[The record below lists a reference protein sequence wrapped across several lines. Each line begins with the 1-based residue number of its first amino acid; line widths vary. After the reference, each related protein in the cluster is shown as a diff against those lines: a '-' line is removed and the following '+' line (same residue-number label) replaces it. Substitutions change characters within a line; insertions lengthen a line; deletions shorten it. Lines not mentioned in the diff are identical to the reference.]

1 MEKLNRKEIEENIAF
16 STASILS
23 KEQHQSFM
31 KYIHNLTDE
40 QFEKISDSIHHDN
53 GNNISFKQMKEIESN
68 IIFNSD
74 NSTINSGYSNIHVEF
89 MNPEANKI
97 LWDSINKSKPTD
109 IIVSD
114 EETNMKIADIWC
126 KKEKSGI
133 PSDIFFMNTIP
144 IMDMYIDIK
153 LALDIE
159 KTLRFRI
166 VIFSNYQNLI
176 SNNDPDDPVTIG
188 AIIAHF
194 NCSSIVSTIDVLKG
208 YDYLMSGIELGY
220 KNLSET
226 TRKQIEGGMNV
237 AEIQSVMCDILA
249 AWYGIQISC
258 LHPTVKEIFSKGRI
272 SVLEDNTNKH
282 GNKKINKNKKKKVK
296 YVKRHYITIDDIN
309 EKFNSSY
316 NRKSLCWYV
325 TGHWRTYKTGKK
337 VFIKPYWKGILRE
350 SKNTEIRER
359 EVDTTVTID

>member
-1 MEKLNRKEIEENIAF
+1 MGKLNRKQIEENMAF
-16 STASILS
+16 STASILT
-23 KEQHQSFM
+23 KEDHQKFM
-31 KYIHNLTDE
+31 KYIHSLSDE
-40 QFEKISDSIHHDN
+40 EFEKISDAIDN
-53 GNNISFKQMKEIESN
+53 SNSISFKQMKEIESD

-74 NSTINSGYSNIHVEF
+74 SSTINSGYSNIHVEF
-89 MNPEANKI
+89 MDSDSNKK
-97 LWDSINKSKPTD
+97 LWDLINKSKPTD

-114 EETNMKIADIWC
+114 EETNMKMADIWC

-166 VIFSNYQNLI
+166 VIYPDYQNLI
-176 SNNDPDDPVTIG
+176 SNNNNPDDPVTIG
-188 AIIAHF
+188 AIIAYF
-194 NCSSIVSTIDVLKG
+194 DYGSIVSTIDILKG
-208 YDYLMSGIELGY
+208 YDYLMSGLELGY

-226 TRKQIEGGMNV
+226 DRKQIEGHMSV
-237 AEIQSVMCDILA
+237 AELQSVMCDILA

-272 SVLEDNTNKH
+272 SVLEDTITNKR
-282 GNKKINKNKKKKVK
+282 NKTNKNKKKNKIK
-296 YVKRHYITIDDIN
+296 YVKRHYISIDDIN
-309 EKFNSSY
+309 DKLNSSY

-337 VFIKPYWKGILRE
+337 VFVKPYWKGILRE
-350 SKNTEIRER
+350 SKNAEIRER